1 MNAVDT
7 NVLIYSRDPRD
18 PTKQAT
24 ANGLLASLA
33 DGVLLWQVACEYLAA
48 SRKLEQFG
56 YDLTQALADV
66 SDMRAA
72 WLTVLPT
79 WEVADRAELLLQ
91 KYSLSFWDALLVA
104 ACLEAG
110 VTRLYTEDFDDSF
123 SAEGLEVINPFTA
136 P

>member
-18 PTKQAT
+18 PRKQT
-24 ANGLLASLA
+24 AANNLLASLA

-79 WEVADRAELLLQ
+79 WEVADRAERLLQ

-110 VTRLYTEDFDDSF
+110 VTRLYTEDFDDSVR
-123 SAEGLEVINPFTA
+123 AEGLEVVNPFTA

>member
-18 PTKQAT
+18 PRKQSV
-24 ANGLLASLA
+24 ANSLLASFT

-79 WEVADRAELLLQ
+79 WEVADRAERLLQ

-110 VTRLYTEDFDDSF
+110 VTRLYTEDFDDSLR
-123 SAEGLEVINPFTA
+123 AEGLEVINPFAT

>member
-18 PTKQAT
+18 PSKQAV
-24 ANGLLASLA
+24 ANNLLASLT

-48 SRKLEQFG
+48 SRKLERFG

-79 WEVADRAELLLQ
+79 WDVADRAERLLQ

-110 VTRLYTEDFDDSF
+110 VTRLYTEDFDDSLR
-123 SAEGLEVINPFTA
+123 AEGLEVINPFA
-136 P
+136 NP

>member
-7 NVLIYSRDPRD
+7 NVLICSRDPRD
-18 PTKQAT
+18 PKKQEA
-24 ANGLLASLA
+24 ANNLLASLTG
-33 DGVLLWQVACEYLAA
+33 GVLLWQVACEYIAA
-48 SRKLEQFG
+48 SRKLGQFG

-79 WEVADRAELLLQ
+79 WEVADRAERLLQ

-110 VTRLYTEDFDDSF
+110 VTRLYTEDFDDSLR
-123 SAEGLEVINPFTA
+123 AEGLEVVNPFAA